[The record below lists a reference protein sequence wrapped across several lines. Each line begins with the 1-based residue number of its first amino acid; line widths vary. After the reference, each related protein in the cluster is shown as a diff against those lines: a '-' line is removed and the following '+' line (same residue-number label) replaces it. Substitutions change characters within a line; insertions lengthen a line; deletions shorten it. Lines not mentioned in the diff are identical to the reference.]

1 MEGIQSNKIM
11 IRSFINDYKVLF
23 IKDYLRTLTEIS
35 NDRDVI
41 IIDKKI
47 FNLYN
52 DDFILLRKKINFI
65 ILDAN
70 ENQKSFGELS
80 DVIEKV
86 INSGLQ
92 KSNKLIGIGGGIIQ
106 DVTSFISSILFRGIE
121 WIFIPTSLLAMGD
134 SCIGSKTSINFKSL
148 KNQLGGF
155 YPPSNIY
162 IDTSFLKS
170 LPIEDIKSGLG
181 EMCHY
186 FIISSKDDFD
196 FFKKN
201 SFNSLADS
209 KLMNKIIYKSLNIK
223 KRYIEL
229 DEFDK
234 NERQVFNYG
243 HTFGHAIEGLKNY
256 SIPHGI
262 AVTFGMDMANFIS
275 FKYDLLDEKT
285 FIEIREFLK
294 KFWKGYT
301 IKNIHRDKYMFALSK
316 DKKNKGNQLGL
327 ILVNKIGDVFKKFT
341 YPDEKFE
348 SALNEYFDNYAY

>member
-1 MEGIQSNKIM
+1 
-11 IRSFINDYKVLF
+11 
-23 IKDYLRTLTEIS
+23 
-35 NDRDVI
+35 
-41 IIDKKI
+41 
-47 FNLYN
+47 
-52 DDFILLRKKINFI
+52 
-65 ILDAN
+65 
-70 ENQKSFGELS
+70 LS
-80 DVIEKV
+80 
-86 INSGLQ
+86 
-92 KSNKLIGIGGGIIQ
+92 GIGGGIIQ

-170 LPIEDIKSGLG
+170 LPVEDIKSGLG

-186 FIISSKDDFD
+186 FIISSRDDFD

-201 SFNSLADS
+201 SFSSIADF
-209 KLMNKIIYKSLNIK
+209 KLMKEIIYKSLNIK
-223 KRYIEL
+223 KKYIEL

-262 AVTFGMDMANFIS
+262 AVTFGMDIANFIS
-275 FKYDLLDEKT
+275 FKYNLLDEKT

-294 KFWKGYT
+294 QFWKGYT

-341 YPDEKFE
+341 YPDEQFE